1 MIRKLTKKI
10 FSKHFLSLL
19 LVKMII
25 PAMATGGITME
36 IEATHLLDIA
46 ALFNTT
52 PAAVYADAGI
62 PEAASAA
69 ESYETAACAGQ
80 PAESSDVSVPVHNEE
95 LSENAALHLI
105 RFREECAPAS
115 CFEFDVKMPETALV

>member
-36 IEATHLLDIA
+36 IEATHMLDIA

-52 PAAVYADAGI
+52 PAVVYADAEI
-62 PEAASAA
+62 PEAA
-69 ESYETAACAGQ
+69 YAGQ

-95 LSENAALHLI
+95 LSENTALHLI

-115 CFEFDVKMPETALV
+115 CFEFDVKMPEAALV